1 MEFEPNFPHFV
12 RWGFWTRLHRV
23 DAQLLHGPSL
33 PAAAPHNNSCKG
45 TFMANKLLGLIFAAL
60 LASPALAE
68 EIALNPSHPDSY
80 VVVKGDTLWDISER
94 FLREPWLWPEI
105 WQINPQIENPHLIYP
120 GDLISL
126 VYVDGK
132 PQLRLQRGGHP
143 TIKLSPT
150 AREERLDRAIPT
162 IPIDAIKQFLNQ
174 PLVVEN
180 GELDTAPYVVE
191 SADEH
196 LITGAGGRVYVR
208 GITDTTQGRYGV
220 YKPGDKLLDPDTK
233 ELLGIEAIFLGE
245 ATVQRFGDPAT
256 LSLDRTTR
264 EIGMGDRLK
273 PVSSDEIHTSFLPHP
288 PAAET
293 KGRIISVYDGVTQI
307 GRYQVVTINR
317 GAREG
322 MEVGH
327 VLRIHQAGAEVK
339 DKVTPA
345 PNDTVILPDE
355 DAGLLM
361 LFRIFDKVSYGL
373 VMEATRPIH
382 VLDYVKNP

>member
-1 MEFEPNFPHFV
+1 
-12 RWGFWTRLHRV
+12 
-23 DAQLLHGPSL
+23 
-33 PAAAPHNNSCKG
+33 
-45 TFMANKLLGLIFAAL
+45 MANKLLGLVFAVL
-60 LASPALAE
+60 LTAPALAD
-68 EIALNPSHPDSY
+68 EIALNPNHPESY
-80 VVVKGDTLWDISER
+80 VVVKGDTLWDISGR

-105 WQINPQIENPHLIYP
+105 WQVNPQIENPHLIYP

-162 IPIDAIKQFLNQ
+162 IPIDAIKQFLTQ
-174 PLVVEN
+174 PLIVEE
-180 GELDTAPYVVE
+180 GELEAAPYVVE

-196 LITGAGGRVYVR
+196 LIAGAGDRVYVR

-220 YKPGDKLLDPDTK
+220 YHPGDELLDPDTK
-233 ELLGIEAIFLGE
+233 ELLGIEAIYLGD
-245 ATVQRFGDPAT
+245 ATVERFGDPST

-264 EIGMGDRLK
+264 EIGIGDRVK
-273 PVSSDEIHTSFLPHP
+273 PVSSDEIHASFLPHP
-288 PAAET
+288 PATET

-307 GRYQVVTINR
+307 GRYQIVTINR

-327 VLRIHQAGAEVK
+327 VLRVHQAGQEVK
-339 DKVTPA
+339 DTVTPSAYDKVT
-345 PNDTVILPDE
+345 LPDE

-382 VLDYVKNP
+382 VLDYVTNP